1 MKRSTT
7 RLLAG
12 LLGAETLLVIGMT
25 ILMVLFRSLVNR
37 FGGGALG
44 MLVALGLVAAVL
56 AVGAVLALSAAGLW
70 LEWQRQPGNRR
81 FSDVLS
87 MAAGVN
93 FIAAVYVGL
102 VLASGGNRVGPVQA
116 AAALGIVVAVL
127 AAYGCARAAST
138 ASRRRVTTW

>member
-12 LLGAETLLVIGMT
+12 LLGAETVLVLGVT

-37 FGGGALG
+37 FGGGPLG
-44 MLVALGLVAAVL
+44 ALVALGLVAAVL
-56 AVGAVLALSAAGLW
+56 AVGAVLAVSAAGLW

-81 FSDVLS
+81 FSDLLS

-93 FIAAVYVGL
+93 FIGALYVAM
-102 VLASGGNRVGPVQA
+102 VVASDGKRLGPLHLA
-116 AAALGIVVAVL
+116 AAAGAVMAVL
-127 AAYGCARAAST
+127 AAYGCARAASA
-138 ASRRRVTTW
+138 ASRRRVTSW

>member
-12 LLGAETLLVIGMT
+12 LLGAETVLVIAVT

-44 MLVALGLVAAVL
+44 ALVALGLVAAVL
-56 AVGAVLALSAAGLW
+56 AVGAVLAVSAAGLW

-81 FSDVLS
+81 FSDLLS

-93 FIAAVYVGL
+93 FIGAVYVAL
-102 VLASGGNRVGPVQA
+102 VVASDGKRLGPVQVA
-116 AAALGIVVAVL
+116 AGAGAVMAVL
-127 AAYGCARAAST
+127 AAYGCARAASA
-138 ASRRRVTTW
+138 ASRKRITTW

>member
-12 LLGAETLLVIGMT
+12 LLGAETALVVAITVLL
-25 ILMVLFRSLVNR
+25 VLFRSLVNR

-44 MLVALGLVAAVL
+44 VFVSLGLVAAVL
-56 AVGAVLALSAAGLW
+56 AVGAVLALAAAGLW

-93 FIAAVYVGL
+93 VIAAVYVAG
-102 VLASGGNRVGPVQA
+102 VLASGGEGVGLVHLAGAVGLVTAVA
-116 AAALGIVVAVL
+116 AAF
-127 AAYGCARAAST
+127 GCARAASA
-138 ASRRRVTTW
+138 ASRSHVSW